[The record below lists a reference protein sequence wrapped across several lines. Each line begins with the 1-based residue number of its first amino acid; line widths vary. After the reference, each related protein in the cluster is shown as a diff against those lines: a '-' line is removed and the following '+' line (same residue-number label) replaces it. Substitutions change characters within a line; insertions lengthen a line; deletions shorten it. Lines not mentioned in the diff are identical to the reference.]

1 MTINEKLA
9 TIQTKFKSKKVDLT
23 PSASTTSDQPK
34 TS

>member
-1 MTINEKLA
+1 MNINEKLA